1 MGLETVLERIR
12 DTGKSEASSIVGEA
26 RQERERIL
34 AEARTEAAKHLARR
48 EAEAAEQAKRRR
60 VQDLARAE
68 LDAKKIVLAA
78 QEAVLKEVRERGRQ
92 RLAGLSTPEALRKTL
107 AKNAAE
113 WRSGRV
119 YCNEKDA
126 SAVRAIVGGNFGGT
140 IPCLGGVVIES
151 ADGTR
156 RLDLTSDSILEDLWD
171 DVVKEVAETLW
182 PKK

>member
-78 QEAVLKEVRERGRQ
+78 QEEVLGTVREGVKV
-92 RLAGLSTPEALRKTL
+92 RLASSSTPEALRRLL
-107 AKNAAE
+107 AKYASE
-113 WRSGRV
+113 WKTGRV
-119 YCNEKDA
+119 YANAKDA
-126 SAVRAIVGGNFGGT
+126 AAVRSMAGGNFAGTLDCIGG
-140 IPCLGGVVIES
+140 IVIES
-151 ADGTR
+151 DDGTR
-156 RLDLTSDSILEDLWD
+156 RLDLTYDSALADLWD
-171 DVVKEVAETLW
+171 DVVREVAQTLW

>member
-1 MGLETVLERIR
+1 MGLETVLDRIR
-12 DTGKSEASSIVGEA
+12 DNGKAEAAAIVAGG
-26 RQERERIL
+26 RSERERLL
-34 AEARTEAAKHLARR
+34 AETRAEGDKLRTRR
-48 EAEAAEQAKRRR
+48 EAEAKEQAVRRR